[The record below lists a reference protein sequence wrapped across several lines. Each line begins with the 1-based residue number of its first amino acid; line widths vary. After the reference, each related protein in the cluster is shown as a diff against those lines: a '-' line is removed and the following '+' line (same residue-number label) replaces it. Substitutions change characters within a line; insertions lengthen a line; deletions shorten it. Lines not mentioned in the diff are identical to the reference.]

1 MFPESKFMD
10 RALALAAL
18 GLGKT
23 SPNPL
28 VGAVIVYQD
37 EIIGEGYHE
46 SYGNAHAEVNA
57 INQVLHNYPKNASEI
72 LSKATLYVTLEPCSH
87 FGKTPPCA
95 DLIIKHQLKNVV
107 IGCLDPFET
116 VNGKGIEKLKS
127 AGIHVVFPFKEK
139 ECQSIN
145 RRFFTY
151 HQKQRPYIILKWA
164 QSSDDFIGLKNEK
177 TAISNTE
184 SLKLSHLWRSQED
197 AILIGTNTALIDNPS
212 LSTRH
217 VDGKNPIRI
226 VIDKTLKI
234 PQHHAIY
241 KDDAKTIIFNEHRTE
256 TLGHL
261 QYIGIEFLGL
271 LPQMILYQLYILG
284 IQSLII
290 EGGAYTLN
298 EFIRYNLWDE
308 ARIITATDLNLKE
321 GVIAPKV
328 TGTIISNTSLTNNQI
343 QIITL

>member
-1 MFPESKFMD
+1 MD

-57 INQVLHNYPKNASEI
+57 INQVLRNYPQDAAEI
-72 LSKATLYVTLEPCSH
+72 LAKATLYVTLEPCSH

-107 IGCLDPFET
+107 IGCLDPNET
-116 VNGKGIEKLKS
+116 LNGKGIDKLKN
-127 AGIHVVFPFKEK
+127 AGINVVFPFLEK
-139 ECQSIN
+139 ECQTIN

-164 QSSDDFIGLKNEK
+164 QSADGFLGLKNEK

-184 SLKLSHLWRSQED
+184 SLTLSHQWRSQED

-212 LSTRH
+212 LTTKL
-217 VDGKNPIRI
+217 VEGKNPIRI
-226 VIDKTLKI
+226 IIDKTLKI
-234 PQHHAIY
+234 PHHHAIY

-256 TLGHL
+256 TVGHL

-284 IQSLII
+284 IQSIII

-308 ARIITATDLNLKE
+308 ARIITATDLHLND
-321 GVIAPKV
+321 GVITPKL
-328 TGTIISNTSLTNNQI
+328 TGSIISDTSLANNQI

>member
-1 MFPESKFMD
+1 MD

-177 TAISNTE
+177 TAISNNE

-217 VDGKNPIRI
+217 VEGKNPIRI

-234 PQHHAIY
+234 PQHHTIFNN
-241 KDDAKTIIFNEHRTE
+241 DAKTIIFNEHRTE
-256 TLGHL
+256 TVGHI

-284 IQSLII
+284 IQSIII

-308 ARIITATDLNLKE
+308 ARIITATDLNLKD